1 MLDTNIKV
9 EKKEGTNYDPLPEN
23 IYQVELLDITSEN
36 RPTYDTRNKPDNEK
50 EYDTV
55 FNFQFVLLNGKDKS
69 GESLRGRN
77 IWANFIPSYLYISSK
92 NGKNKLYEIT
102 EALLGHELTQKEE
115 AEMDGQFLNS
125 LIGKQ
130 VRVGVKNKASKSDAT
145 KIYSN
150 IDMYYFADELKDSLT
165 DEEKE
170 KATVKDKEEKDD
182 SVMSSGSPYPS
193 DDDMA
198 DAIKM

>member
-9 EKKEGTNYDPLPEN
+9 EKKEGTTYDPLPEN

-55 FNFQFVLLNGKDKS
+55 FNFQFVLLNGKDKA

-150 IDMYYFADELKDSLT
+150 IETYYFADDLINALT

-170 KATVKDKEEKDD
+170 KATVKDKEEQDD
-182 SVMSSGSPYPS
+182 SVMSSGSPYQS